1 MNVRNLILVT
11 LALSGAA
18 LFLVLQKYPKDI
30 SSPEQPQVQPQVPII
45 QKPASRS
52 PAPDFTLTDLDAN
65 PFQLSGSKGNVLV
78 MMFWTTW

>member
-1 MNVRNLILVT
+1 MDVRNLILVT

-18 LFLVLQKYPKDI
+18 LFLVLQKYPRDI
-30 SSPEQPQVQPQVPII
+30 SSPEQTQVQTQVPVIE
-45 QKPASRS
+45 KPASRS

-65 PFQLSGSKGNVLV
+65 PFQLSGSRGNVLV